1 VDIGIKTTFHILHTT
16 FKIMHI
22 PVLLNEVIK
31 LLDPKE
37 NENFI
42 DATLGE
48 GGHTLALLQ
57 KTSPAGK
64 VLGIDLDPEILEIA
78 HRKLHAFGER
88 LILANN
94 NFKNLEEIIA
104 DNKFKEIS
112 GIVFDLGMSSRD
124 IDEAGRGFSFL
135 KDEPLLM
142 NFGSDTMLTAE
153 HIVNGWPESELEK
166 IIRLYGEEKF
176 SRQIAR
182 AIIARRIVKPIK
194 TTFDLVEVIENATPN
209 FYHHGRIHPATRT
222 FQALRIAVNDELNS
236 IQKGLEASLKI
247 LSSGAKIAVISFH
260 SLEDRIVKNFF
271 RDNKNTL
278 KILTKKPVV
287 PAQVEVLNNP
297 RARSGKLR
305 VAQKI

>member
-1 VDIGIKTTFHILHTT
+1 
-16 FKIMHI
+16 MHI

-64 VLGIDLDPEILEIA
+64 VLGIDLDPETLEIA

-88 LILANN
+88 LVLANN
-94 NFKNLEEIIA
+94 NFKNLEEIIE

-124 IDEAGRGFSFL
+124 IDETGRGFSFL

-278 KILTKKPVV
+278 KILTKKPVA
-287 PAQVEVLNNP
+287 PAQVEVSNNP

>member
-1 VDIGIKTTFHILHTT
+1 
-16 FKIMHI
+16 MHI

-37 NENFI
+37 NENYI

-64 VLGIDLDPEILEIA
+64 VLGIDLDPETLEIA
-78 HRKLHAFGER
+78 HRKLQAFGDR
-88 LILANN
+88 LVLVND
-94 NFKNLEEIIA
+94 NFKNLEEIVE
-104 DNKFKEIS
+104 NQKFKEIS
-112 GIVFDLGMSSRD
+112 GIVFDFGMSSRD
-124 IDEAGRGFSFL
+124 IDESGRGFSFL

-142 NFGSDTMLTAE
+142 NFGSDAMLTAE
-153 HIVNGWPESELEK
+153 NIINGWPEGELEK
-166 IIRLYGEEKF
+166 IISLYGEEKF
-176 SRQIAR
+176 ARQIAR
-182 AIIARRIVKPIK
+182 GIIARRLVKPIK
-194 TTFDLVEVIENATPN
+194 TTFDLVGVIEKATPN
-209 FYHHGRIHPATRT
+209 FYHHGKIHPATRT

-236 IQKGLEASLKI
+236 IQKGLEASLRV
-247 LSSGAKIAVISFH
+247 LSSGAKIAAISFH

-271 RDNKNTL
+271 RDNKKTL

-287 PAQVEVLNNP
+287 PAQVEILNNS
-297 RARSGKLR
+297 RARSAKLR

>member
-1 VDIGIKTTFHILHTT
+1 
-16 FKIMHI
+16 MHI
-22 PVLLNEVIK
+22 PVLLNEIVK

-48 GGHTLALLQ
+48 GGHTLVLLQ

-64 VLGIDLDPEILEIA
+64 VLGIDLNSETLEIA
-78 HRKLHAFGER
+78 HHKLHAFGER
-88 LILANN
+88 LILVND
-94 NFKNLEEIIA
+94 NFKNLEKIIE
-104 DNKFKEIS
+104 DKKFKEIS

-124 IDEAGRGFSFL
+124 IDESGRGFSFM

-142 NFGSDTMLTAE
+142 NFGSNTMLTAE
-153 HIVNGWPESELEK
+153 HIVNGWPEDELEK

-176 SRQIAR
+176 ARQIAR
-182 AIIARRIVKPIK
+182 GIIARRIIKHIK
-194 TTFDLVEVIENATPN
+194 TTLDLVDVIEKSTPN
-209 FYHHGRIHPATRT
+209 FYHHRRIHPATRT
-222 FQALRIAVNDELNS
+222 FQAFRIAVNDELNS

-247 LSSGAKIAVISFH
+247 LSKGAKIAVISFH

-278 KILTKKPVV
+278 KILTKKPIIPVR
-287 PAQVEVLNNP
+287 VEILNNP

>member
-1 VDIGIKTTFHILHTT
+1 
-16 FKIMHI
+16 MHI

-37 NENFI
+37 NENYI

-64 VLGIDLDPEILEIA
+64 VLGIDLDPETLEIA
-78 HRKLHAFGER
+78 HRKLQAFGDR
-88 LILANN
+88 LVLVND
-94 NFKNLEEIIA
+94 NFKNLEEVIE
-104 DNKFKEIS
+104 NQKFKEIS
-112 GIVFDLGMSSRD
+112 GIVFDFGMSSRD
-124 IDEAGRGFSFL
+124 IDESGRGFSFL

-142 NFGSDTMLTAE
+142 NFGSDAMLTAE
-153 HIVNGWPESELEK
+153 NIVNGWPEGELEK
-166 IIRLYGEEKF
+166 IISLYGEEKF
-176 SRQIAR
+176 ARQIAR
-182 AIIARRIVKPIK
+182 GIIARRLVKPIK
-194 TTFDLVEVIENATPN
+194 TTFDLVEVIEKATPN
-209 FYHHGRIHPATRT
+209 FYHHGKIHPATRT

-236 IQKGLEASLKI
+236 IQKGLEASLRV
-247 LSSGAKIAVISFH
+247 LSSGAKIAAISFH

-271 RDNKNTL
+271 RDNKKTL

-287 PAQVEVLNNP
+287 PAQVEILNNS
-297 RARSGKLR
+297 RARSAKLR

>member
-1 VDIGIKTTFHILHTT
+1 
-16 FKIMHI
+16 MHI

-37 NENFI
+37 NENYI

-64 VLGIDLDPEILEIA
+64 VLGIDLDPETLEIA
-78 HRKLHAFGER
+78 HRKLQAFGDR
-88 LILANN
+88 LVLVND
-94 NFKNLEEIIA
+94 NFKNLEEVIE
-104 DNKFKEIS
+104 NQKFKEIS
-112 GIVFDLGMSSRD
+112 GIVFDFGMSSRD
-124 IDEAGRGFSFL
+124 IDESGRGFSFL

-142 NFGSDTMLTAE
+142 NFGSDAMLTAE
-153 HIVNGWPESELEK
+153 NIVNGWPEGELEK
-166 IIRLYGEEKF
+166 IISLYGEEKF
-176 SRQIAR
+176 ARQIAR
-182 AIIARRIVKPIK
+182 GIIARRLVKPIK
-194 TTFDLVEVIENATPN
+194 TTFDLVEVIEKATPN
-209 FYHHGRIHPATRT
+209 FYHHGKIHPATRT

-236 IQKGLEASLKI
+236 IQKGLEASLKV
-247 LSSGAKIAVISFH
+247 LSSGAKIAAISFH

-271 RDNKNTL
+271 RDNKKTL

-287 PAQVEVLNNP
+287 PAQVEILNNS
-297 RARSGKLR
+297 RARSAKLR

>member
-1 VDIGIKTTFHILHTT
+1 
-16 FKIMHI
+16 MHI

-37 NENFI
+37 NENYI

-64 VLGIDLDPEILEIA
+64 VLGIDLDPETLEIA
-78 HRKLHAFGER
+78 HRKLQAFGDR
-88 LILANN
+88 LVLVND
-94 NFKNLEEIIA
+94 NFKNLEEIVE
-104 DNKFKEIS
+104 NQKFKEIS
-112 GIVFDLGMSSRD
+112 GIVFDFGMSSRD
-124 IDEAGRGFSFL
+124 IDESGRGFSFL

-142 NFGSDTMLTAE
+142 NFGSDAMLTAE
-153 HIVNGWPESELEK
+153 NIVNGWPEGELEK
-166 IIRLYGEEKF
+166 IISLYGEEKF
-176 SRQIAR
+176 ARQIAR
-182 AIIARRIVKPIK
+182 GIIARRLVKPIK
-194 TTFDLVEVIENATPN
+194 TTFDLVEVIEKATPN
-209 FYHHGRIHPATRT
+209 FYHHGKIHPATRT

-236 IQKGLEASLKI
+236 IQKGLEASLKV
-247 LSSGAKIAVISFH
+247 LSSGAKIAAISFH

-271 RDNKNTL
+271 RDNKKTL

-287 PAQVEVLNNP
+287 PAQVEILNNS
-297 RARSGKLR
+297 RARSAKLR

>member
-1 VDIGIKTTFHILHTT
+1 MTTIYILRST

-31 LLDPKE
+31 YLDPKE
-37 NENFI
+37 NENYI

-48 GGHTLALLQ
+48 GGHTLVLLQ

-64 VLGIDLDPEILEIA
+64 VLGIDLDPETLEIA

-88 LILANN
+88 LVLVND
-94 NFKNLEEIIA
+94 NFRNLEEIIE
-104 DNKFKEIS
+104 DKKFKEIS
-112 GIVFDLGMSSRD
+112 GIIFDLGMSSRD
-124 IDEAGRGFSFL
+124 IDEAGRGFSFM
-135 KDEPLLM
+135 KNEPLLM

-153 HIVNGWPESELEK
+153 HIINNWPEDELEK
-166 IIRLYGEEKF
+166 IIKLYGEEKF

-182 AIIARRIVKPIK
+182 AIISRRIVKPIK
-194 TTFDLVEVIENATPN
+194 TTFDLVDVIEKSTPN

-236 IQKGLEASLKI
+236 IQRGLEASLKI

-260 SLEDRIVKNFF
+260 SLEDRIAKNFF

-287 PAQVEVLNNP
+287 PVQVEVLNNP

>member
-1 VDIGIKTTFHILHTT
+1 
-16 FKIMHI
+16 MHL
-22 PVLLNEVIK
+22 PVLLSEAINY
-31 LLDPKE
+31 LDPKE

-64 VLGIDLDPEILEIA
+64 VLGIDLDPETLEIA
-78 HRKLHAFGER
+78 HRKLHAFGDR
-88 LILANN
+88 LILAND
-94 NFKNLEEIIA
+94 NFKNLEIIA
-104 DNKFKEIS
+104 DDKKFKEIS
-112 GIVFDLGMSSRD
+112 GIIFDLGMSSRD
-124 IDEAGRGFSFL
+124 IDEAGRGFTFL

-142 NFGSDTMLTAE
+142 NFGSDSLLTAE
-153 HIVNGWPESELEK
+153 HIVNNWPEDELEK
-166 IIRLYGEEKF
+166 ILKLYGEERF

-182 AIIARRIVKPIK
+182 GIVMARNEKPIK
-194 TTFDLVEVIENATPN
+194 NTFDLVKIIEKSTPN

-222 FQALRIAVNDELNS
+222 FQALRIAVNDELNT
-236 IQKGLEASLKI
+236 IQKGLEAALRMI
-247 LSSGAKIAVISFH
+247 SSGAKIAVISFH

-271 RDNKNTL
+271 RDNKSVL
-278 KILTKKPVV
+278 QILTKKPVT
-287 PAQVEVLNNP
+287 PAAVEILNNP

>member
-1 VDIGIKTTFHILHTT
+1 
-16 FKIMHI
+16 MHI

-64 VLGIDLDPEILEIA
+64 VLGIDLDPETLEIA

-88 LILANN
+88 LVLANN
-94 NFKNLEEIIA
+94 NFKNIEEIIE

-182 AIIARRIVKPIK
+182 GIIARRIVKPIK
-194 TTFDLVEVIENATPN
+194 TTFDLVEVIENSTPN

-236 IQKGLEASLKI
+236 IHKGLEASLKI

>member
-1 VDIGIKTTFHILHTT
+1 
-16 FKIMHI
+16 MHI

-37 NENFI
+37 NENYI

-64 VLGIDLDPEILEIA
+64 VLGIDLDPETLEIA
-78 HRKLHAFGER
+78 HRKLQAFGDR
-88 LILANN
+88 LVLVND
-94 NFKNLEEIIA
+94 NFKNLEEVVE
-104 DNKFKEIS
+104 NQKFKEIS
-112 GIVFDLGMSSRD
+112 GIVFDFGMSSRD
-124 IDEAGRGFSFL
+124 IDESGRGFSFL

-142 NFGSDTMLTAE
+142 NFGSDAMLTAE
-153 HIVNGWPESELEK
+153 NIVNGWPEGELEK
-166 IIRLYGEEKF
+166 IISLYGEEKF
-176 SRQIAR
+176 ARQIAR
-182 AIIARRIVKPIK
+182 EIIARRLVKPIK
-194 TTFDLVEVIENATPN
+194 TTFDLVEVIEKATPN
-209 FYHHGRIHPATRT
+209 FYHHGKIHPATRT

-236 IQKGLEASLKI
+236 IQKGLEASLRV
-247 LSSGAKIAVISFH
+247 LSSGAKIAAISFH

-271 RDNKNTL
+271 RDNKKTL

-287 PAQVEVLNNP
+287 PAQVEILNNS
-297 RARSGKLR
+297 RARSAKLR

>member
-1 VDIGIKTTFHILHTT
+1 
-16 FKIMHI
+16 MHI

-37 NENFI
+37 NENYI

-64 VLGIDLDPEILEIA
+64 VLGIDLDPETLEIA
-78 HRKLHAFGER
+78 HRKLQAFGDR
-88 LILANN
+88 LVLVND
-94 NFKNLEEIIA
+94 NFKNLEEVIE
-104 DNKFKEIS
+104 NQKFKEIS
-112 GIVFDLGMSSRD
+112 GIVFDFGMSSRD
-124 IDEAGRGFSFL
+124 IDESGRGFSFL

-142 NFGSDTMLTAE
+142 NFGSDAMLTAE
-153 HIVNGWPESELEK
+153 NIVNGWPEGELEK
-166 IIRLYGEEKF
+166 IISLYGEEKF
-176 SRQIAR
+176 ARQIAR
-182 AIIARRIVKPIK
+182 GIIARRLVKPIK
-194 TTFDLVEVIENATPN
+194 TTFDLVEVIEKATPN
-209 FYHHGRIHPATRT
+209 FYHHGKIHPATRT

-236 IQKGLEASLKI
+236 IQKGLEASLKV
-247 LSSGAKIAVISFH
+247 LSSRAKIAAISFH

-271 RDNKNTL
+271 RDNKKTL

-287 PAQVEVLNNP
+287 PAQVEILNNS
-297 RARSGKLR
+297 RARSAKLR

>member
-1 VDIGIKTTFHILHTT
+1 
-16 FKIMHI
+16 MHI
-22 PVLLNEVIK
+22 PVLLNEVTK

-64 VLGIDLDPEILEIA
+64 VLGIDLDPETLEIA

-88 LILANN
+88 LVLANN
-94 NFKNLEEIIA
+94 NFKNLEEIIE

-112 GIVFDLGMSSRD
+112 GIIFDLGMSSRD

-176 SRQIAR
+176 SRQIAKG
-182 AIIARRIVKPIK
+182 IIARRIVKPIK
-194 TTFDLVEVIENATPN
+194 TTFDLVEVIENSTPN

-271 RDNKNTL
+271 RDNKDIL

>member
-1 VDIGIKTTFHILHTT
+1 
-16 FKIMHI
+16 MHL
-22 PVLLNEVIK
+22 PVLLSEAINY
-31 LLDPKE
+31 LDPKE

-64 VLGIDLDPEILEIA
+64 VLGIDLDPETLEIA
-78 HRKLHAFGER
+78 HRKLHTFGDR
-88 LILANN
+88 LILAND
-94 NFKNLEEIIA
+94 NFKNLEIIA
-104 DNKFKEIS
+104 DDKKFKEIS
-112 GIVFDLGMSSRD
+112 GIIFDLGMSSRD
-124 IDEAGRGFSFL
+124 IDEAGRGFTFL

-142 NFGSDTMLTAE
+142 NFGSDSLLTAE
-153 HIVNGWPESELEK
+153 HIVNNWPEDELEK
-166 IIRLYGEEKF
+166 ILKLYGEERF

-182 AIIARRIVKPIK
+182 GIVMARNEKPIK
-194 TTFDLVEVIENATPN
+194 NTFDLVKIIEKSTPN

-222 FQALRIAVNDELNS
+222 FQALRIAVNDELNT
-236 IQKGLEASLKI
+236 IQKGLEAALRMI
-247 LSSGAKIAVISFH
+247 SSGAKIAVISFH

-271 RDNKNTL
+271 RDNKSVL
-278 KILTKKPVV
+278 QILTKKPVT
-287 PAQVEVLNNP
+287 PAAVEILNNP

>member
-1 VDIGIKTTFHILHTT
+1 
-16 FKIMHI
+16 MHI

-37 NENFI
+37 NENYI

-64 VLGIDLDPEILEIA
+64 VLGIDLDPETLEIA
-78 HRKLHAFGER
+78 HRKLQAFGDR
-88 LILANN
+88 LVLVNDS
-94 NFKNLEEIIA
+94 FKNLEEVVE
-104 DNKFKEIS
+104 NQKFKEIS
-112 GIVFDLGMSSRD
+112 GIVFDFGMSSRD
-124 IDEAGRGFSFL
+124 IDESGRGFSFL

-142 NFGSDTMLTAE
+142 NFGSDAMLTAE
-153 HIVNGWPESELEK
+153 NIVNGWPEGELEK
-166 IIRLYGEEKF
+166 IISLYGEEKF
-176 SRQIAR
+176 ARQIAR
-182 AIIARRIVKPIK
+182 GIIARRLVKPIK
-194 TTFDLVEVIENATPN
+194 TTFDLVEVIEKATPN
-209 FYHHGRIHPATRT
+209 FYHHGKIHPATRT

-236 IQKGLEASLKI
+236 IQKGLEASLKV
-247 LSSGAKIAVISFH
+247 LSSGAKIAAISFH

-271 RDNKNTL
+271 RDNKKTL

-287 PAQVEVLNNP
+287 PAQVEILNNS
-297 RARSGKLR
+297 RARSAKLR

>member
-1 VDIGIKTTFHILHTT
+1 
-16 FKIMHI
+16 MHI

-64 VLGIDLDPEILEIA
+64 VLGIDLDPETLEIA

-88 LILANN
+88 LVLAND

-209 FYHHGRIHPATRT
+209 FYHHGRIPHRRASTLRGKHPATRT

-236 IQKGLEASLKI
+236 LQKGLETSLKI
-247 LSSGAKIAVISFH
+247 LSSGAKISVISFH

-271 RDNKNTL
+271 RDNKNVL
-278 KILTKKPVV
+278 KILTKKPVA
-287 PAQVEVLNNP
+287 PAQVEILNNP

>member
-1 VDIGIKTTFHILHTT
+1 
-16 FKIMHI
+16 MHI

-37 NENFI
+37 NENYI

-64 VLGIDLDPEILEIA
+64 VLGIDLDPETLEIA
-78 HRKLHAFGER
+78 HRKLQAFGDR
-88 LILANN
+88 LVLVNDS
-94 NFKNLEEIIA
+94 FKNLEEVVE
-104 DNKFKEIS
+104 NQKFKEIS
-112 GIVFDLGMSSRD
+112 GIVFDFGMSSRD
-124 IDEAGRGFSFL
+124 IDESGRGFSFL

-142 NFGSDTMLTAE
+142 NFGSDAMLTAE
-153 HIVNGWPESELEK
+153 NIVNGWPEGELEK
-166 IIRLYGEEKF
+166 IISLYGEEKF
-176 SRQIAR
+176 ARQIAR
-182 AIIARRIVKPIK
+182 GIIARRLVKPIK
-194 TTFDLVEVIENATPN
+194 TTFDLVEVIEKATPN
-209 FYHHGRIHPATRT
+209 FYHHGKIHPATRT

-236 IQKGLEASLKI
+236 IQKGLEASLKV
-247 LSSGAKIAVISFH
+247 LSSRAKIAAISFH

-271 RDNKNTL
+271 RDNKKTL

-287 PAQVEVLNNP
+287 PAQVEILNNS
-297 RARSGKLR
+297 RARSAKLR

>member
-1 VDIGIKTTFHILHTT
+1 
-16 FKIMHI
+16 MHI
-22 PVLLNEVIK
+22 SVLLNEVIK

-64 VLGIDLDPEILEIA
+64 VLGIDLDPETLEIA

-88 LILANN
+88 LVLANN

-194 TTFDLVEVIENATPN
+194 TTFDLVEVIENSTPN

-222 FQALRIAVNDELNS
+222 FQALRIAVNDELGS

>member
-1 VDIGIKTTFHILHTT
+1 
-16 FKIMHI
+16 MHI

-37 NENFI
+37 NENYI

-64 VLGIDLDPEILEIA
+64 VLGIDLDPETLEIA
-78 HRKLHAFGER
+78 HRKLQAFGDR
-88 LILANN
+88 LVLVND
-94 NFKNLEEIIA
+94 NFKNLEEVVE
-104 DNKFKEIS
+104 NQKFKEIS
-112 GIVFDLGMSSRD
+112 GIVFDFGMSSRD
-124 IDEAGRGFSFL
+124 IDESGRGFSFL

-142 NFGSDTMLTAE
+142 NFGSDAMLTAE
-153 HIVNGWPESELEK
+153 NIVNGWPEGELEK
-166 IIRLYGEEKF
+166 IISLYGEEKF
-176 SRQIAR
+176 ARQIAR
-182 AIIARRIVKPIK
+182 GIIARRLVKPIK
-194 TTFDLVEVIENATPN
+194 TTFDLVEVIEKATPN
-209 FYHHGRIHPATRT
+209 FYHHGKIHPATRT

-236 IQKGLEASLKI
+236 IQKGLEASLKV
-247 LSSGAKIAVISFH
+247 LSSGAKIAAISFH

-271 RDNKNTL
+271 RDNKKTL

-287 PAQVEVLNNP
+287 PAQVEILNNS
-297 RARSGKLR
+297 RARSAKLR

>member
-1 VDIGIKTTFHILHTT
+1 
-16 FKIMHI
+16 MHL

-37 NENFI
+37 NENYI

-64 VLGIDLDPEILEIA
+64 VLGIDLDPETLEIA
-78 HRKLHAFGER
+78 HRKLQAFGDR
-88 LILANN
+88 LVLAND
-94 NFKNLEEIIA
+94 NFKNLEEII
-104 DNKFKEIS
+104 DDKKFKEIS
-112 GIVFDLGMSSRD
+112 GIVFDFGMSSRD
-124 IDEAGRGFSFL
+124 IDESGRGFSFL

-142 NFGSDTMLTAE
+142 NFGSDAMLTAE
-153 HIVNGWPESELEK
+153 NIVNGWPESELEK
-166 IIRLYGEEKF
+166 IFSLYGEEKF
-176 SRQIAR
+176 ARQIAKG
-182 AIIARRIVKPIK
+182 IIARRIVKPIK
-194 TTFDLVEVIENATPN
+194 TTFDLVEVIEKATPN

-287 PAQVEVLNNP
+287 PAQVEILNNP
-297 RARSGKLR
+297 RARSAKLR

>member
-1 VDIGIKTTFHILHTT
+1 
-16 FKIMHI
+16 MHI

-64 VLGIDLDPEILEIA
+64 VLGIDLDPETLEIA

-88 LILANN
+88 LVLANN

-194 TTFDLVEVIENATPN
+194 TTFDLVEVIENSTPN

-222 FQALRIAVNDELNS
+222 FQALRIAVNDELGS

>member
-1 VDIGIKTTFHILHTT
+1 
-16 FKIMHI
+16 MHI

-64 VLGIDLDPEILEIA
+64 VLGIDLDPETLEIA

-88 LILANN
+88 LVLANN

-236 IQKGLEASLKI
+236 IQKGLESSLKI

-271 RDNKNTL
+271 RDNKNIL

>member
-1 VDIGIKTTFHILHTT
+1 
-16 FKIMHI
+16 MHI

-64 VLGIDLDPEILEIA
+64 VLGIDLDPETLEIV

-88 LILANN
+88 LVLANN
-94 NFKNLEEIIA
+94 NFKNLEEIIEE
-104 DNKFKEIS
+104 NKFKEIS